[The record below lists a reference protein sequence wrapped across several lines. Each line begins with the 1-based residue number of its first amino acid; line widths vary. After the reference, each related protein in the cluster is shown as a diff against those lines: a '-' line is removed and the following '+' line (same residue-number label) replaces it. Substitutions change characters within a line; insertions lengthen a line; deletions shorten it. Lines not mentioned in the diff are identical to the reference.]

1 MFDEKLQSLSYSA
14 YLKITLPKN
23 QMHLRVHVSLTS
35 FTFMLKWLECLNN
48 CKGYPTPKGVFS
60 RIQKYFLQVIIP
72 LQPTLF
78 HAVWDLHHPSKTWNM
93 TITEI
98 TKARHQWCPSSWI
111 VWDLCPHQKSGNELG
126 NPFYISSFPRLT
138 INLILSLSFPMQ
150 WKSYIIPQWTSNTQS
165 HKEVTLHPSPSFSLF
180 PQYNLL
186 LSGYEGFPMQPSRKG
201 CFVPHPC
208 CQYPNPQ
215 SLWSQSS
222 R

>member
-23 QMHLRVHVSLTS
+23 QMLLRVHVSLTS

-93 TITEI
+93 IITEI

-111 VWDLCPHQKSGNELG
+111 VWELCPHQKSGNELG
-126 NPFYISSFPRLT
+126 NSVLYQL
-138 INLILSLSFPMQ
+138 LSKANH
-150 WKSYIIPQWTSNTQS
+150 KSYIITFIS
-165 HKEVTLHPSPSFSLF
+165 HAMEILHHPSV
-180 PQYNLL
+180 N
-186 LSGYEGFPMQPSRKG
+186 K
-201 CFVPHPC
+201 
-208 CQYPNPQ
+208 
-215 SLWSQSS
+215 
-222 R
+222 